1 MPRAYSWILLTAVV
15 VLAVTARPAA
25 AASGEQATVEAAT
38 EVVTALAGIPLKGIP
53 PALLQDAQGIAI
65 IPNMLK
71 AGFVIGGR
79 HGHGVVLARQSD
91 GCWTYPLFV
100 TMTGGSVG
108 WQIGVQSTDLVL
120 IFKTRQSVERLLEG
134 KGKITLGGDVAVAA
148 GPVGR
153 QAEASTDAQLKAEI
167 FSYSRSR
174 GLFAGLS
181 LEGTA
186 ILLDGRANEKFY
198 RVRAI
203 RPDDQARPQ
212 GTEAVAAEQLRA
224 DLARLSA
231 PFAPIA
237 PVLVPAPVPS
247 PVAPLPFP
255 TPVPPPP
262 PQPGVPPPPPPPY

>member
-1 MPRAYSWILLTAVV
+1 MPRCCPWIYLA
-15 VLAVTARPAA
+15 VLAIVPLLDEPAA
-25 AASGEQATVEAAT
+25 AASSEQATVEAAT

-65 IPNMLK
+65 IPGIIK
-71 AGFVIGGR
+71 AGFVVGAR
-79 HGHGVVLARQSD
+79 HGHGVVLARQPD
-91 GCWTYPLFV
+91 GCWTYPLFI

-120 IFKTRQSVERLLEG
+120 IFKTRKGVERLIEG
-134 KGKITLGGDVAVAA
+134 KGKLTLGGDIAVAA

-153 QAEASTDAQLKAEI
+153 QAEASTDAQLRAEI

-186 ILLDGRANEKFY
+186 MLLDGRANEKFY

-224 DLARLSA
+224 ELARLSA
-231 PFAPIA
+231 PFAPVP
-237 PVLVPAPVPS
+237 PVLVPAPGP
-247 PVAPLPFP
+247 PLVAPLPFP
-255 TPVPPPP
+255 TPLPPPP
-262 PQPGVPPPPPPPY
+262 PAPAPLPPPPPPF